1 MWRDMEED
9 AISIGLDLH
18 YFWSLDVKQYTKHV
32 KVFNQKEKLRIQEI
46 DGLNHILGKYI
57 AYAFNDPKH
66 YPSKPF
72 TEVDTKLKPMSDE
85 EMELQARR
93 NTIKM
98 GGVINDSRR
107 ATSIDNSQFE

>member
-9 AISIGLDLH
+9 AITIGLDLH
-18 YFWSLDVKQYTKHV
+18 YFWNLNPKQWAKHI
-32 KVFNQKEKLRIQEI
+32 KVFNEREQQRLKEKDLF
-46 DGLNHILGKYI
+46 NYMLGKYV

-72 TEVDTKLKPMSDE
+72 TDKDTDLKPMTDE
-85 EMELQARR
+85 EMEKQARR

-98 GGVINDSRR
+98 GGVINDS
-107 ATSIDNSQFE
+107 